1 MMTEDSKARLEGV
14 GWFFKLL
21 SCRQFLPSKED
32 LECEDTKELS
42 KRLMGDSYKETLT
55 NIVEWQEK
63 NIQYWHERAD
73 MFLLLYLLSSVS
85 LCFIPLSSYVG
96 IFLIIVIFLMCFL
109 NFMLFVVGV
118 LFLITEVIVVLSV
131 VIPYIASIPT
141 IIEIVVLSTT
151 FGGIIS
157 LLLYTMLKYRYL
169 KASQPEFRLEDT
181 FKSSLSVKKI
191 LRYRLAI
198 CRDYAKISAALL
210 LISYYPSNKIYF
222 ITIPQH
228 VAAAIKIRDKMYV
241 LDQRLPVLTIEKW
254 MDFWSRRMS
263 KSFVFKFSSFLS
275 RIFKGGEVGIYEL
288 VVDGGRNI
296 KMKEADCQKLGK
308 VTATPQVDVEYL
320 MKMIAYDMAISQNL
334 DKKAPDLE
342 INLKNFAA
350 CYYRDEIVEFS
361 LLKAIKNKLESELCE
376 NLRKIKGIKIT
387 QNQEDLVLGV
397 YIS

>member
-151 FGGIIS
+151 FGGIIFS
-157 LLLYTMLKYRYL
+157 FTIHYVEIQIPQ
-169 KASQPEFRLEDT
+169 S
-181 FKSSLSVKKI
+181 
-191 LRYRLAI
+191 
-198 CRDYAKISAALL
+198 ISA
-210 LISYYPSNKIYF
+210 
-222 ITIPQH
+222 
-228 VAAAIKIRDKMYV
+228 
-241 LDQRLPVLTIEKW
+241 
-254 MDFWSRRMS
+254 
-263 KSFVFKFSSFLS
+263 
-275 RIFKGGEVGIYEL
+275 RI
-288 VVDGGRNI
+288 
-296 KMKEADCQKLGK
+296 
-308 VTATPQVDVEYL
+308 
-320 MKMIAYDMAISQNL
+320 
-334 DKKAPDLE
+334 
-342 INLKNFAA
+342 
-350 CYYRDEIVEFS
+350 
-361 LLKAIKNKLESELCE
+361 
-376 NLRKIKGIKIT
+376 
-387 QNQEDLVLGV
+387 
-397 YIS
+397 